1 MFNAVHPVAAKQWPD
16 ELAEA
21 ENVVTANFPEQ
32 NGPNACMI
40 ETSWVT
46 MTKAERLFFAEAN
59 WHVQREAVPF
69 AEETATDS
77 YDWVWLPMS
86 LANGLYEN
94 GWLDLSRFPCQQLNG
109 SFNALSAL
117 RKTVQCAKQDAF
129 DLDQTAEPIAC
140 ASSAERGLRQ

>member
-1 MFNAVHPVAAKQWPD
+1 MSS
-16 ELAEA
+16 L
-21 ENVVTANFPEQ
+21 ANFPEQ

-129 DLDQTAEPIAC
+129 DLDQPSRLPVRLPRNA
-140 ASSAERGLRQ
+140 G